1 MRREDES
8 LAAYV
13 DGVAE
18 LDGAERQRVEDRL
31 RDDAE
36 LRAEADAT
44 RGMLDQLRALPH
56 EGVEP
61 DWNKLEIAIRD
72 AVGPDVPRR
81 WWRNWRWLAPITAFA
96 TTATIADL
104 WLHHPAPAAEPK
116 MAAQPVK
123 QVLPVAPAPAAPAAE
138 PEAVYVD
145 GQVVDVGNLDDA
157 DEVLDELDPAAH
169 DAVADDGSLTVG
181 ILPAANL
188 NWVDTLDDGA
198 IDRAERWLARKK
210 S

>member
-1 MRREDES
+1 MRREDE
-8 LAAYV
+8 LLGAYV

-36 LRAEADAT
+36 LRGEADAT

-61 DWNKLEIAIRD
+61 DWNKLEVAIRD

-81 WWRNWRWLAPITAFA
+81 WWRNWRWLAPITALA
-96 TTATIADL
+96 ATATIAVL
-104 WLHHPAPAAEPK
+104 WLHHPAAAVEPT
-116 MAAQPVK
+116 
-123 QVLPVAPAPAAPAAE
+123 VAVHPAPVVPAPVAPAAE
-138 PEAVYVD
+138 PQAVYVD
-145 GQVVDVGNLDDA
+145 GQVLDLGNVDDA

-169 DAVADDGSLTVG
+169 DAVADDGSLTGG

>member
-8 LAAYV
+8 LTAYV

-18 LDGAERQRVEDRL
+18 LDVAERQRVDDRL

-36 LRAEADAT
+36 LRAEAEAT

-81 WWRNWRWLAPITAFA
+81 WWRNWRLWSRVAPITALAA
-96 TTATIADL
+96 TA
-104 WLHHPAPAAEPK
+104 
-116 MAAQPVK
+116 
-123 QVLPVAPAPAAPAAE
+123 
-138 PEAVYVD
+138 
-145 GQVVDVGNLDDA
+145 
-157 DEVLDELDPAAH
+157 
-169 DAVADDGSLTVG
+169 
-181 ILPAANL
+181 
-188 NWVDTLDDGA
+188 
-198 IDRAERWLARKK
+198 
-210 S
+210 